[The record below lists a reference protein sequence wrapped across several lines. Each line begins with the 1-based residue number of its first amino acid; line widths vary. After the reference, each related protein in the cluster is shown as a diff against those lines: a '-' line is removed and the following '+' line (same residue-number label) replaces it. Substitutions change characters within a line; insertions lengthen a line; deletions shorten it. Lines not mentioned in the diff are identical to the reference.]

1 MERPSPSQLAASGV
15 GMAHH
20 PGASPHSSS
29 ASLSSFL
36 GGGGPPNP
44 GGGVLVNPGTSPGS
58 VGAGIMSMSL
68 VGSVPSAVVG
78 HHGSSPTSPSQHLH
92 GSSSAGSS
100 STTSMA
106 IRHEIQ
112 RFVLRNHSEIL

>member
-1 MERPSPSQLAASGV
+1 MLPMERPSPSQLAGPGV
-15 GMAHH
+15 GMVHH

-36 GGGGPPNP
+36 GGGPSQVAIGPIANQ
-44 GGGVLVNPGTSPGS
+44 GSGASPGS
-58 VGAGIMSMSL
+58 VSAGIMSMSL
-68 VGSVPSAVVG
+68 VVG
-78 HHGSSPTSPSQHLH
+78 PGTNMVAHGSPTSPSQHLH
-92 GSSSAGSS
+92 GSSSGS

-112 RFVLRNHSEIL
+112 R